1 MKRVYLIAAAIIASA
16 FASNAQTYYQN
27 NKNPEILH
35 HSERGEAFRKEIFL
49 PQVNGY
55 NVYKADL
62 HTHTIHSDGDA
73 TVAFRVNEA
82 WYDGLDILAVTD
94 HIEYRSRERILVNY
108 LKNYLSEE
116 HKKAVNWNI
125 NDRKPMTDDGILVD
139 LNFSCKEANRYAEKY
154 GLLIATEMRDATHAD
169 KVVEYADMVQV
180 GAKAMYDHG
189 LLTAAGQSG
198 KPVILKRGFG
208 STLQELVNCADFIMS
223 CGNDQVILCERGIRS
238 FETNTRFT
246 LDLCGV
252 AWLKEHCNLPIILD
266 PSHAMG
272 YAYGIGDLARACTA
286 MGVDGLLIETHPC
299 PECAQSDAPQQLNH
313 QQFTEMYAS
322 LKPIAAAI
330 GKTLV

>member
-1 MKRVYLIAAAIIASA
+1 MIIHLPKNVSHAYVQEFADYVGALCLEKNDCFVLITNHTVKQLPAELESMALSHWTFNTDMQLSSREYHPDTYRITIGDTYIGGDGNNQLMIAGPCAIESREQIEQSCQMLIQQGIRVLRAGCYKPRTSPYT
-16 FASNAQTYYQN
+16 F
-27 NKNPEILH
+27 
-35 HSERGEAFRKEIFL
+35 RGLGE
-49 PQVNGY
+49 
-55 NVYKADL
+55 
-62 HTHTIHSDGDA
+62 
-73 TVAFRVNEA
+73 
-82 WYDGLDILAVTD
+82 DGLKLLA
-94 HIEYRSRERILVNY
+94 EMR
-108 LKNYLSEE
+108 
-116 HKKAVNWNI
+116 
-125 NDRKPMTDDGILVD
+125 
-139 LNFSCKEANRYAEKY
+139 EKY

-169 KVVEYADMVQV
+169 KVVEYADIVQI

-252 AWLKEHCNLPIILD
+252 AWLKQHCNLPVILD

-286 MGVDGLLIETHPC
+286 MGIDGLLIETHPC
-299 PECAQSDAPQQLNH
+299 PQCAQSDAPQQLDH
-313 QQFTEMYAS
+313 QQFGEMYTS
-322 LKPIAAAI
+322 LKPIAHAV

>member
-1 MKRVYLIAAAIIASA
+1 MII
-16 FASNAQTYYQN
+16 
-27 NKNPEILH
+27 H
-35 HSERGEAFRKEIFL
+35 L
-49 PQVNGY
+49 P
-55 NVYKADL
+55 K
-62 HTHTIHSDGDA
+62 
-73 TVAFRVNEA
+73 
-82 WYDGLDILAVTD
+82 DI
-94 HIEYRSRERILVNY
+94 SRERAQDYADSIAALCLEQAEQYVLITNHSIQQLPDTLHNIAIRHWTFPSDMQLSSRQY
-108 LKNYLSEE
+108 IPITHRVQIGDTYIGGDGRHQLMIAGPCAVENRQQIEQSCQMLKQHGIRVLRAGCY
-116 HKKAVNWNI
+116 
-125 NDRKPMTDDGILVD
+125 KPRTSPYTFRGLGADGLK
-139 LNFSCKEANRYAEKY
+139 LLAEMREKY

-169 KVVEYADMVQV
+169 QVVEYADIVQV

-223 CGNDQVILCERGIRS
+223 CGNNQVILCERGIRS

-272 YAYGIGDLARACTA
+272 YAYGIADLARACTA
-286 MGVDGLLIETHPC
+286 MGIDGLLIETHPQ
-299 PECAQSDAPQQLNH
+299 PEIAQSDAPQQLNH
-313 QQFTEMYAS
+313 QQFARMYAS
-322 LKPIAAAI
+322 LQPIAEAI

>member
-1 MKRVYLIAAAIIASA
+1 MIIHLPKNISHACAQGYADKLGALCMEKPDCFVLISNHTVKNVPAELQEIAIGHWSFATDMQLSSREYYPNTHRVAIGDTYIGGDGKNQLMIAGPCAVESREQIEQSCQMLKEQGIRVLRAGCYKPRTSPYT
-16 FASNAQTYYQN
+16 F
-27 NKNPEILH
+27 
-35 HSERGEAFRKEIFL
+35 RGLGE
-49 PQVNGY
+49 
-55 NVYKADL
+55 
-62 HTHTIHSDGDA
+62 
-73 TVAFRVNEA
+73 
-82 WYDGLDILAVTD
+82 DGLKLLA
-94 HIEYRSRERILVNY
+94 EMR
-108 LKNYLSEE
+108 
-116 HKKAVNWNI
+116 
-125 NDRKPMTDDGILVD
+125 
-139 LNFSCKEANRYAEKY
+139 EKY

-169 KVVEYADMVQV
+169 KVVEYADIVQV

-223 CGNDQVILCERGIRS
+223 CGNEQVILCERGIRS

-272 YAYGIGDLARACTA
+272 YAYGIADLARACTA

-299 PECAQSDAPQQLNH
+299 PECAQSDAAQQLNH
-313 QQFTEMYAS
+313 RQFAEMYAS
-322 LKPIAAAI
+322 LQPIAAAV

>member
-1 MKRVYLIAAAIIASA
+1 MIIHLP
-16 FASNAQTYYQN
+16 
-27 NKNPEILH
+27 KNISYAYVQELADYAGALCL
-35 HSERGEAFRKEIFL
+35 E
-49 PQVNGY
+49 
-55 NVYKADL
+55 KADHFVL
-62 HTHTIHSDGDA
+62 ITNHTVKQLPATLESMALAHWTFNTDMQLSSREYHPDTHRIAIGDTYIGGDGSNQLMIA
-73 TVAFRVNEA
+73 GPCAIESREQIEQSCQMLIQQGIRVLRAGCYKPRTSPYTFRGLGE
-82 WYDGLDILAVTD
+82 DGLKLLA
-94 HIEYRSRERILVNY
+94 EMR
-108 LKNYLSEE
+108 
-116 HKKAVNWNI
+116 
-125 NDRKPMTDDGILVD
+125 
-139 LNFSCKEANRYAEKY
+139 EKY

-169 KVVEYADMVQV
+169 KVVEYADIVQV

-252 AWLKEHCNLPIILD
+252 AWLKQHCNLPIILD

-286 MGVDGLLIETHPC
+286 MGIDGLLIETHPC
-299 PECAQSDAPQQLNH
+299 PQCAQSDAPQQLDH
-313 QQFTEMYAS
+313 QQFGEMYTS
-322 LKPIAAAI
+322 LKPIAHAV

>member
-1 MKRVYLIAAAIIASA
+1 MVIHLPKDITRARAKEYADSVGALCLEKPDYFVLITNHSVKQLPYELQNIALNHWTFDTDMQLSSRQYMSDTHRIHISDTYIGGDGINQLMIAGPCAIESREQIEQSCQMLMQQGIRVLRAGCYKPRTSPYT
-16 FASNAQTYYQN
+16 F
-27 NKNPEILH
+27 
-35 HSERGEAFRKEIFL
+35 RGLGE
-49 PQVNGY
+49 
-55 NVYKADL
+55 
-62 HTHTIHSDGDA
+62 
-73 TVAFRVNEA
+73 
-82 WYDGLDILAVTD
+82 DGLKLLAEMRD
-94 HIEYRSRERILVNY
+94 
-108 LKNYLSEE
+108 
-116 HKKAVNWNI
+116 
-125 NDRKPMTDDGILVD
+125 
-139 LNFSCKEANRYAEKY
+139 KY

>member
-1 MKRVYLIAAAIIASA
+1 MIIHLPKNISHARIQEHADALGALWVEQPDYFVLIT
-16 FASNAQTYYQN
+16 N
-27 NKNPEILH
+27 
-35 HSERGEAFRKEIFL
+35 
-49 PQVNGY
+49 
-55 NVYKADL
+55 
-62 HTHTIHSDGDA
+62 HTIKEMPLSLQHIAIAHWTFDTDMQLSSRQYMADTQCVKIGDTYIGGDGKHQLMIA
-73 TVAFRVNEA
+73 GPCAVESREQIEQSCQMLKQQGIRVLRAGCYKPRTSPYTFRGLGE
-82 WYDGLDILAVTD
+82 DGLKLLA
-94 HIEYRSRERILVNY
+94 EMR
-108 LKNYLSEE
+108 
-116 HKKAVNWNI
+116 
-125 NDRKPMTDDGILVD
+125 
-139 LNFSCKEANRYAEKY
+139 EKY

-169 KVVEYADMVQV
+169 KVVEYADIVQV

-223 CGNDQVILCERGIRS
+223 CGNNQVILCERGIRS

-286 MGVDGLLIETHPC
+286 MGIDGLLIETHPC
-299 PECAQSDAPQQLNH
+299 PTCAQSDAPQQLNH
-313 QQFTEMYAS
+313 QQFCDMYAS
-322 LKPIAAAI
+322 LQPIAQAV

>member
-1 MKRVYLIAAAIIASA
+1 MIVHLPKHILFARAKEYADSIGALCLEKQEYFELMTNHTVKKLPASLVDIAIDYWTFPTDMQLSSRQYMPDTHRIAIGDTYIGGDGNNQLMIAGPCAIESREQIEQSCQMLKQHGIRVLRAGCYKPRTSPYT
-16 FASNAQTYYQN
+16 F
-27 NKNPEILH
+27 
-35 HSERGEAFRKEIFL
+35 RGLGE
-49 PQVNGY
+49 
-55 NVYKADL
+55 
-62 HTHTIHSDGDA
+62 
-73 TVAFRVNEA
+73 
-82 WYDGLDILAVTD
+82 DGLKLLA
-94 HIEYRSRERILVNY
+94 EMR
-108 LKNYLSEE
+108 
-116 HKKAVNWNI
+116 
-125 NDRKPMTDDGILVD
+125 
-139 LNFSCKEANRYAEKY
+139 EKY

-169 KVVEYADMVQV
+169 KVVEYADIVQV

-238 FETNTRFT
+238 FEANTRFT

-252 AWLKEHCNLPIILD
+252 AWLKQHCNLPIILD

-286 MGVDGLLIETHPC
+286 MGIDGLLIETHPC
-299 PECAQSDAPQQLNH
+299 PKCAQSDAPQQLNH
-313 QQFTEMYAS
+313 QQFGEMYTS
-322 LKPIAAAI
+322 LKPIAQAV

>member
-1 MKRVYLIAAAIIASA
+1 MIIHLPKDITRTCAKEYAESIGALCLEKPDYFVLITNHSVKQLPSKLQNITVNHWIFDTDMQLSSRQYIADTHRIQIGDTYIGGDGSNQLMIAGPCAIESRDQIEQSCQMLKQQGIRVLRAGCYKPRTSPYT
-16 FASNAQTYYQN
+16 F
-27 NKNPEILH
+27 
-35 HSERGEAFRKEIFL
+35 RGLGE
-49 PQVNGY
+49 
-55 NVYKADL
+55 
-62 HTHTIHSDGDA
+62 
-73 TVAFRVNEA
+73 
-82 WYDGLDILAVTD
+82 DGLKLLAEMRD
-94 HIEYRSRERILVNY
+94 
-108 LKNYLSEE
+108 
-116 HKKAVNWNI
+116 
-125 NDRKPMTDDGILVD
+125 
-139 LNFSCKEANRYAEKY
+139 KY

-252 AWLKEHCNLPIILD
+252 AWLKEHCNLPVILD